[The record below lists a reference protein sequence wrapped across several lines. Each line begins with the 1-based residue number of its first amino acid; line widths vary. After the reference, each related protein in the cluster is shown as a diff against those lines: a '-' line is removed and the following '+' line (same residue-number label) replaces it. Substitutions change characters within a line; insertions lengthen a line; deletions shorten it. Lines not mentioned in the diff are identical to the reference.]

1 MKSHDPAQNELFA
14 LDGIADL
21 RRPATRSARAH
32 AKMPPDDGLIGI
44 DADEAMAKR
53 LAQTGRYR
61 ILRQLLPRP
70 VSTDWPP
77 AAEGRK
83 IGIILDTET
92 TGLDHAKDEIIEL
105 GMVAFLYD
113 ESGIGAVV
121 DVYSALHQPSQ
132 PIPAEIT
139 RITGI
144 TDDMVAGQA
153 LDLDT
158 IAAFAA
164 PADLVIAHNARFD
177 RPFCE
182 RFLPGFGAKP
192 WACSVAEIGWAGF
205 GFEGA
210 KLGYLVAQSGW
221 FHNGHR
227 AVDDCHALLEVL
239 AAKLPGREDTA
250 FTHLLASSKRKRARI
265 WAENSPFHAKD
276 ILKGRGYRWS
286 DGSNGQL
293 KSWWTEVD
301 EDRHDAEIAFLR
313 DEIYQGRADPFV
325 QWLDATERFKR

>member
-14 LDGIADL
+14 LDVIAGP
-21 RRPATRSARAH
+21 RRPAIRA
-32 AKMPPDDGLIGI
+32 AKVQVRAPLDEALLGI
-44 DADEAMAKR
+44 DADEAMAER

-70 VSTDWPP
+70 VSADWPLP
-77 AAEGRK
+77 CAGQK
-83 IGIILDTET
+83 LGIILDTET
-92 TGLDHAKDEIIEL
+92 TGLDHGKDEIIEL

-113 ESGIGAVV
+113 DLGIGEVV
-121 DVYSALHQPSQ
+121 GVYNALHQPSQ
-132 PIPAEIT
+132 PISAEII

-153 LDLDT
+153 LDLDA
-158 IAAFAA
+158 IAAFVA

-182 RFLPGFGAKP
+182 RFLPGFDVKP

-210 KLGYLVAQSGW
+210 KLGYLVAQGGW

-239 AAKLPGREDTA
+239 AARLPGREDTA
-250 FTHLLASSKRKRARI
+250 FAHLLASSKRRRARI
-265 WAENSPFHAKD
+265 WAENSPFDTKD

-286 DGSNGQL
+286 DGSNGRL

-301 EDRHDAEIAFLR
+301 EDLHDAEVGFLR
-313 DEIYQGRADPFV
+313 DEIYQGRVDPFV
-325 QWLDATERFKR
+325 QWLTATERFKR

>member
-14 LDGIADL
+14 LEAIAGP
-21 RRPATRSARAH
+21 RRPALRA
-32 AKMPPDDGLIGI
+32 AKVQAKAPAETAVLGI
-44 DADEAMAKR
+44 DADEAMAER
-53 LAQTGRYR
+53 LALTGRYR

-70 VSTDWPP
+70 VSTMHPG
-77 AAEGRK
+77 EGAH

-92 TGLDHAKDEIIEL
+92 TGLDHGKDEIIEL

-113 ESGIGAVV
+113 DRGIGEVI

-132 PIPAEIT
+132 PISAEIT

-144 TDDMVAGQA
+144 TDDMVEGQA
-153 LDLDT
+153 LDLDA
-158 IAAFAA
+158 IARFVA

-182 RFLPGFGAKP
+182 RFLLGFDVKP

-210 KLGYLVAQSGW
+210 KLGYLVAQGGW

-239 AAKLPGREDTA
+239 AAPLPKRDDTA
-250 FTHLLASSKRKRARI
+250 FAHLLASSKRRRARI
-265 WAENSPFHAKD
+265 WAENSPFHTKD
-276 ILKGRGYRWS
+276 VLKGRGYRWS

-301 EDRHDAEIAFLR
+301 EHLHDAEVAFLR
-313 DEIYQGRADPFV
+313 NEIYQGRVDPFV
-325 QWLDATERFKR
+325 QWLTAVERFKR